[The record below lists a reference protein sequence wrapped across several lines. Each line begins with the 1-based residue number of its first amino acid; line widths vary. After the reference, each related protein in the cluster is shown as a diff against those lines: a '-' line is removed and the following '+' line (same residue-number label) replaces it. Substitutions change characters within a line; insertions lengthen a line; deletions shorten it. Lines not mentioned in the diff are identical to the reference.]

1 MQRMELGQAQDKP
14 LQGNLQEREKFL
26 MQGFMETSSGQ
37 GLMDTLI
44 TLVYNCELGKGAQ
57 LRHVY
62 ENTKGKAFFYRQRE
76 RIQYVLV
83 NIQYVKMVGDPKY
96 CMNTVKF
103 EFGER
108 RDFLGVK
115 TLSEEG
121 GK

>member
-62 ENTKGKAFFYRQRE
+62 ENTKGKAFFLQAKRENTVCIGQYTVCKDGWGPQILYEYNKIRIWREKGLFGGQNIVRE
-76 RIQYVLV
+76 R
-83 NIQYVKMVGDPKY
+83 
-96 CMNTVKF
+96 
-103 EFGER
+103 
-108 RDFLGVK
+108 
-115 TLSEEG
+115 
-121 GK
+121 

>member
-62 ENTKGKAFFYRQRE
+62 ENTKGKAFFYRQRG
-76 RIQYVLV
+76 RIQYV
-83 NIQYVKMVGDPKY
+83 QMVGDPKY
-96 CMNTVKF
+96 GMNTVKF
-103 EFGER
+103 VFRER
-108 RDFLGVK
+108 RAFLGVK
-115 TLSEEG
+115 TLSEG